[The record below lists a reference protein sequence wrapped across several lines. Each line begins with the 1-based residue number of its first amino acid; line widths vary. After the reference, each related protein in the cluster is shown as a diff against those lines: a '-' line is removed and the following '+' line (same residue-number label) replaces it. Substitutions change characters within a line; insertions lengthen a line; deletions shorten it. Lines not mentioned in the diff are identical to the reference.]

1 MLENTARL
9 IVKVFFREVVV
20 EGREQLP
27 KNVAVIFTPNHPNS
41 LLDPL
46 LIQLLSDEKSIR
58 FVAKAPLFKVPVFG
72 GILRRVGAIPVVRR
86 FEAAG
91 EVDYSEFFAACV
103 SALEVGDSIVIFPE
117 GRSLPQPYMAPL
129 KTGPA
134 RIYFMAREKGIPVQ
148 IVPVGLNYERGMI
161 FRSSVQIAISSPVDT
176 AQFEEQHEQNPKEA
190 VHELTSK
197 VGEILAENVFQAE
210 SYRDRELMLLLE
222 RLMAQDS
229 SGDSW
234 SDRLERLKG
243 FESALRRLR
252 QTNPAEIENLRRLL
266 ARYQRLA
273 MEFGVDP
280 VTESA
285 SHRSS
290 WLTRISQTAG
300 VLIALLGV
308 VLNWLPYRLVA
319 VLVSGK
325 DESEAATFKVLYG
338 LFLFLIFYVGEAWAV
353 THYFGWLPGLLFSIA
368 VVPLS
373 YFTLR
378 FFEWRSEAVRG
389 RQGSLWF
396 GGSAA
401 RRVNESLKRLR
412 ARILSEV
419 DALASR
425 L

>member
-1 MLENTARL
+1 MFENAAKL
-9 IVKVFFREVVV
+9 IVKVFFREIVV
-20 EGREQLP
+20 EGSEKIP
-27 KNVAVIFTPNHPNS
+27 GGPVIFAPNHPNS

-46 LIQLLSDEKSIR
+46 LIQLLSDDRSIR
-58 FVAKAPLFKVPVFG
+58 FVAKAPLFKIPVFG
-72 GILRRVGAIPVVRR
+72 GILRRIGAIPVVRR

-91 EVDYSEFFAACV
+91 QVDYSDFFAACV
-103 SALEVGDSIVIFPE
+103 SALQTGDSIVIFPE

-134 RIYFMAREKGIPVQ
+134 RIFFMAREKGIPVNV
-148 IVPVGLNYERGMI
+148 IPVGLNYERGMI
-161 FRSSVQIAISSPVDT
+161 FRSSVQISVSAPMNLAV
-176 AQFEEQHEQNPKEA
+176 FEEQQRNDPKEA
-190 VHELTSK
+190 VHELTAK
-197 VGEILAENVFQAE
+197 IGEVLAENVFQAE

-222 RLMAQDS
+222 RLMAQEDS
-229 SGDSW
+229 ADSW
-234 SDRLERLKG
+234 SDRLDRLKG
-243 FESALRRLR
+243 FETALRKLR
-252 QTNPAEIENLRRLL
+252 QTNPEEIEKLRRLL
-266 ARYQRLA
+266 ARYQTLA
-273 MEFGVDP
+273 LEFGVDP
-280 VTESA
+280 VTEST

-290 WLTRISQTAG
+290 WLTRISQIAG
-300 VLIALLGV
+300 VLIASVGV

-338 LFLFLIFYVGEAWAV
+338 LFLFLIFYAGEAWAV

-378 FFEWRSEAVRG
+378 FFEWRSEVVRG
-389 RQGSLWF
+389 RKGSLWF

-401 RRVNESLKRLR
+401 RRVSDSLNRLR
-412 ARILSEV
+412 ARILSEA